1 MGGKDYYAILG
12 VSREAS
18 QDELK
23 KAYRKMAI
31 RYDRYGSDG
40 PQMQAGGGPG
50 GFGAQH
56 IDPNDLFRAFF
67 GGADMDDIF
76 GGRVGGGMGGPM
88 GGGVHFTSFGP
99 GGMTFQF
106 GGPGM
111 GGFGGPDFGRRP
123 QQPSVVPIDVSLE
136 EIYQGSNRRETINGH
151 TANIQIPKGCQDGKK
166 IRFASTASSANDVS
180 YLVIR
185 EKPHDTF
192 ERSGEADLVTFAVL
206 SLMEWTEGPVMSAQ
220 LITGRAGYKI
230 RCLDGREIAVK
241 APSVWEGMI
250 RIRGKGMP
258 VESVPGEYGDLY
270 VRSSPVSWETWDQL
284 KQLFRMVGGLF
295 LLLLV
300 MFNPSWVFLILMLRP
315 LLGSLLVGR
324 GLRCSSTRAAVRDDD
339 RRAKGLTMEEQ
350 EGELDDDLGTID
362 EVRMWCRVA
371 GSESSSADSVVES
384 RDRPSTKGEEVA
396 EEDFIENDRGLREMM
411 KLNPAKGTWLS
422 YTAPETS
429 MSNTRRWRR
438 FMKSSVI
445 EQTQLVQAGRYGSR
459 WHEGK
464 DWLEKAKKAEQRP
477 RIRVRVLDVD
487 RLPMEEM
494 HEFFMFALVRRFPAE
509 KCLKVASRLATFRDK
524 ASAASYNKLMI
535 DMSELFGSIYGPELC
550 ALFDRCYNTI
560 SVPYM
565 LDYIRK
571 YGQFSKEYIAKEVS
585 ESMNPPVF
593 DFVRYQHR
601 GGLRPLPPVVSK
613 PYELNTYARLLPP
626 SSVKRW
632 IYQHLLHHGRIMLH
646 RKSPKAADMDPV
658 LMERDAAARSS
669 ERLARS
675 MSSRPPEPLLNQI
688 RRRAEHGLEL
698 PRESEPEDDGRVVE
712 WNIATN
718 RDAVEV
724 DAEEKEWSIGAD
736 ERRHKAASE
745 TKDRDTSTLM
755 QFTKVQEFKSRLA
768 EDDDAA
774 LVPVEEA
781 SEEGI
786 TTVPEADGDDSYFEE
801 NREERFWL
809 RKIVSFFRH
818 NRRCY
823 RYIPGKGWTQVAD
836 PRGPKGYG
844 LPRKH
849 RPHIVRRLKLR
860 KVTKIQ
866 AWQRLKASLRGT
878 ARTRLG

>member
-1 MGGKDYYAILG
+1 
-12 VSREAS
+12 
-18 QDELK
+18 
-23 KAYRKMAI
+23 
-31 RYDRYGSDG
+31 
-40 PQMQAGGGPG
+40 
-50 GFGAQH
+50 
-56 IDPNDLFRAFF
+56 
-67 GGADMDDIF
+67 
-76 GGRVGGGMGGPM
+76 
-88 GGGVHFTSFGP
+88 
-99 GGMTFQF
+99 
-106 GGPGM
+106 
-111 GGFGGPDFGRRP
+111 
-123 QQPSVVPIDVSLE
+123 
-136 EIYQGSNRRETINGH
+136 GSNRRETVNGH
-151 TANIQIPKGCQDGKK
+151 TANIQIPKGCHDGKK
-166 IRFASTASSANDVS
+166 IRFASTTSSANGVS

-206 SLMEWTEGPVMSAQ
+206 SLMEW

-284 KQLFRMVGGLF
+284 KHLFKMVGGLF

-300 MFNPSWVFLILMLRP
+300 ISNPSWVFLILMLRP
-315 LLGSLLVGR
+315 LLGQKSDSWTRSAVLLDESGSER
-324 GLRCSSTRAAVRDDD
+324 WG
-339 RRAKGLTMEEQ
+339 KGLTMEEQ
-350 EGELDDDLGTID
+350 EGELDDGLDTID

-371 GSESSSADSVVES
+371 GSESSSEGSVVES
-384 RDRPSTKGEEVA
+384 RERPSTQGEEVA

-411 KLNPAKGTWLS
+411 KLSPKKGTWLS

-429 MSNTRRWRR
+429 MSNSRRWRR
-438 FMKSSVI
+438 FIKNSVI

-464 DWLEKAKKAEQRP
+464 DWLEKAKKAERRP

-571 YGQFSKEYIAKEVS
+571 YGQFSKEYIAKEVA

-675 MSSRPPEPLLNQI
+675 MSSRPPEQLLNQARRGI

-698 PRESEPEDDGRVVE
+698 PRESEPEDDDRVVE

-718 RDAVEV
+718 RDAVGG
-724 DAEEKEWSIGAD
+724 DAEEQEWSIGAD
-736 ERRHKAASE
+736 EERPKAASE
-745 TKDRDTSTLM
+745 TKERDASTLM

-774 LVPVEEA
+774 LVSVEEA
-781 SEEGI
+781 SEEG
-786 TTVPEADGDDSYFEE
+786 
-801 NREERFWL
+801 
-809 RKIVSFFRH
+809 
-818 NRRCY
+818 
-823 RYIPGKGWTQVAD
+823 
-836 PRGPKGYG
+836 
-844 LPRKH
+844 
-849 RPHIVRRLKLR
+849 
-860 KVTKIQ
+860 
-866 AWQRLKASLRGT
+866 
-878 ARTRLG
+878 